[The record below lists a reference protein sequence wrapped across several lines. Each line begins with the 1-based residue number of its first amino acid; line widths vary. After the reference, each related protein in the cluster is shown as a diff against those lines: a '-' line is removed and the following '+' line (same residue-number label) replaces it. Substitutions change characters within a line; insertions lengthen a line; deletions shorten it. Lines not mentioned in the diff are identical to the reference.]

1 MATDERPA
9 DRPAHRPSLRPAQ
22 PGPGEP
28 EDEPLARRDPLL
40 GAARYRTERE
50 LERERAE
57 GAAAGQDAGPES
69 APPVRRVRAD
79 ERARWVDTVVDQ
91 AVRRGEFDD
100 LPLAG
105 KPIPGLTGSYDPD
118 WWLKG
123 LVERE
128 QITGVLP
135 AAQLREEHRRMEET
149 LDREFSEEGVRRVLG
164 DFNARVIDARRQ
176 LTGGPPVVTPVR
188 DVDEEVRRWRERRR
202 ATGLPV
208 PPPAAED
215 PAAEETIS
223 RSADAARAGPAD
235 GRGRRAGD
243 RERSRRRWW
252 RRA

>member
-1 MATDERPA
+1 MATSERPA
-9 DRPAHRPSLRPAQ
+9 DRPTQ

-28 EDEPLARRDPLL
+28 EDEPVARRDPLL
-40 GAARYRTERE
+40 GAARYRMERE

-57 GAAAGQDAGPES
+57 LAAGEDAEEDAGPEP

-91 AVRRGEFDD
+91 AIRRGDFDD

-105 KPIPGLTGSYDPD
+105 KPIPGLKGSYDPD

-135 AAQLREEHRRMEET
+135 AAQLREEHRRMDET
-149 LDREFSEEGVRRVLG
+149 LDREFSEEGVRRVLE
-164 DFNARVIDARRQ
+164 DFNARVVDARRQ

-188 DVDEEVRRWRERRR
+188 DVDEEVRRWRARRR

-208 PPPAAED
+208 PPSAAED
-215 PAAEETIS
+215 TVTG
-223 RSADAARAGPAD
+223 RAGAGREGSAGD
-235 GRGRRAGD
+235 RGRRGREQE
-243 RERSRRRWW
+243 RERARRRWW

>member
-1 MATDERPA
+1 MATSEGPVDPQG
-9 DRPAHRPSLRPAQ
+9 D
-22 PGPGEP
+22 PGT
-28 EDEPLARRDPLL
+28 DEPARRRDPLL
-40 GAARYRTERE
+40 DAARYRMERE
-50 LERERAE
+50 VERERAE
-57 GAAAGQDAGPES
+57 RADAGDGDAGAAES

-105 KPIPGLTGSYDPD
+105 KPIPGLKGSYDPD

-149 LDREFSEEGVRRVLG
+149 LDREASEEGVRRVLE

-188 DVDEEVRRWRERRR
+188 DVDEEVLAWRARRR
-202 ATGLPV
+202 AMGLPV
-208 PPPAAED
+208 PPSAAERA
-215 PAAEETIS
+215 AAEERARAEQAGTP
-223 RSADAARAGPAD
+223 AARV
-235 GRGRRAGD
+235 RT
-243 RERSRRRWW
+243 RRRWW

>member
-1 MATDERPA
+1 MATSEGPVDPQG
-9 DRPAHRPSLRPAQ
+9 D
-22 PGPGEP
+22 PGS
-28 EDEPLARRDPLL
+28 DEPVRRRDPLL
-40 GAARYRTERE
+40 DAARYRMERE
-50 LERERAE
+50 VERERAE
-57 GAAAGQDAGPES
+57 RADAGDGAAGAAES

-105 KPIPGLTGSYDPD
+105 KPIPGLKGSYDPD

-149 LDREFSEEGVRRVLG
+149 LDREASEEGVRRVLE

-188 DVDEEVRRWRERRR
+188 DVDEEVLAWRARRR
-202 ATGLPV
+202 AMGLPV
-208 PPPAAED
+208 PPSAAERA
-215 PAAEETIS
+215 AAEERARAEQAGTP
-223 RSADAARAGPAD
+223 AARV
-235 GRGRRAGD
+235 RTRH
-243 RERSRRRWW
+243 RWW

>member
-1 MATDERPA
+1 MATSERPA
-9 DRPAHRPSLRPAQ
+9 DRRAQ

-28 EDEPLARRDPLL
+28 EDEPVARRDPLL
-40 GAARYRTERE
+40 GAARYRMERE
-50 LERERAE
+50 VERERAE
-57 GAAAGQDAGPES
+57 RAAAGAGQDAGPES
-69 APPVRRVRAD
+69 ASPVRRVRAD

-91 AVRRGEFDD
+91 AIRRGEFDD

-105 KPIPGLTGSYDPD
+105 KPIPGLKGSYDPD

-135 AAQLREEHRRMEET
+135 AAQLREEHRRMDET
-149 LDREFSEEGVRRVLG
+149 LDREFSEEGVRRVLE

-188 DVDEEVRRWRERRR
+188 DVEEEVRRWRGRRR

-208 PPPAAED
+208 PPSAAERA
-215 PAAEETIS
+215 AAEEAAG
-223 RSADAARAGPAD
+223 SADVD
-235 GRGRRAGD
+235 GRRRRAGD
-243 RERSRRRWW
+243 RERARRRWW